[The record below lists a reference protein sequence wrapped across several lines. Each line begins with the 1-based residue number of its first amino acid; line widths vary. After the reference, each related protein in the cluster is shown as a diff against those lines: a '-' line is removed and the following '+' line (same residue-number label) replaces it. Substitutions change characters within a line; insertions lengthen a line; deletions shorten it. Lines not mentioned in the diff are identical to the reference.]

1 MTYTDNATVGV
12 DFISLIST
20 LTFNSSSSGR
30 LCGTVAMILDDNVAE
45 NDEVFTV
52 FLQAGDDVDVV
63 ANGSSATVTII
74 SDDGKKLRILSYV

>member
-1 MTYTDNATVGV
+1 
-12 DFISLIST
+12 
-20 LTFNSSSSGR
+20 
-30 LCGTVAMILDDNVAE
+30 MILDDNVAE

-74 SDDGKKLRILSYV
+74 SDDGKKLRILSYM